1 MQFSWREMP
10 VISRQIGL
18 RHDRTSF
25 DKKKSKKKNG
35 AGQHMSVLHLNLK
48 SLVRQAHERSSQ
60 LMSFRFRF
68 FLGRAVWATSWRKTP
83 KLVLTGCFSVS
94 AQTSLKRYSERLLLF
109 ELSSSLSRI
118 DDVFVNFREK
128 KVTTRT
134 LHWDAKTSFH
144 LHTVAYD
151 HARTVF
157 LRKDVVTS
165 NSVDLMTV
173 LWLRD
178 SWRLCMYTS
187 IFRPTEH
194 AW

>member
-1 MQFSWREMP
+1 MPKTRSDKYMKWRVNNKILWTHKLTYKREKQRVTKIL
-10 VISRQIGL
+10 VILSGVCWCL
-18 RHDRTSF
+18 F
-25 DKKKSKKKNG
+25 G
-35 AGQHMSVLHLNLK
+35 VA
-48 SLVRQAHERSSQ
+48 AY
-60 LMSFRFRF
+60 
-68 FLGRAVWATSWRKTP
+68 LGAVWATSWRKTP

-157 LRKDVVTS
+157 LRRRHLELCR
-165 NSVDLMTV
+165 SVDCALAPRFLAPVHVYIHFQAYWACLVVIETNEKHV
-173 LWLRD
+173 
-178 SWRLCMYTS
+178 
-187 IFRPTEH
+187 
-194 AW
+194 